1 MVAAEEQLA
10 YGQND
15 THVGLGA
22 AAVAAVEGGER
33 FGRQGRHISIQPFA
47 RAVHASPGGRFA
59 ASIAA
64 CLTVLE
70 AIRPQLR

>member
-10 YGQND
+10 HGQND
-15 THVGLGA
+15 AHVSLRA

-47 RAVHASPGGRFA
+47 RAVHAGPGGRFA

-64 CLTVLE
+64 WLTVLVPF
-70 AIRPQLR
+70 RP